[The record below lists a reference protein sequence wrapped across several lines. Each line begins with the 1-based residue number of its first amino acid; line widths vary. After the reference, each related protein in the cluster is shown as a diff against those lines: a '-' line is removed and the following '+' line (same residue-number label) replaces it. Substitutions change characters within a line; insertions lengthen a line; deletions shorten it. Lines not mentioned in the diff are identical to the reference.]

1 MYNELK
7 NQIITGLLSSP
18 VIYISHFHYQLVDEM
33 LMEIVAPTTD
43 RRKILNLDENAIIEY
58 DLSEGIINFR
68 SKTREKDLDAYS
80 NIYTYLSDIVEYN
93 LILTGRRYS
102 FLGISHML
110 SKTLR
115 FNPFLN
121 YLS

>member
-80 NIYTYLSDIVEYN
+80 NIYTYLSDIVEYK
-93 LILTGRRYS
+93 
-102 FLGISHML
+102 SHFDRE
-110 SKTLR
+110 KIFVFR
-115 FNPFLN
+115 NF
-121 YLS
+121 